1 VVKKILIF
9 YAIINGLFS
18 FNSFG
23 QVNLNSGLYICY
35 PFNGD
40 AVDYSGLSNNGTVT
54 GAIATTDRFANAA
67 GALSFNGSNNFVRIN
82 NVLPDMSRF
91 TISAWVYHT
100 KSAGMSSIFCDA
112 DAITFNDVWMSMQ
125 NSGLDII
132 ADKPGGSLMGY
143 GAVSGQNLNNA
154 WHHIV
159 WVNDSVSQKVYIDT
173 LLKASLNINGTNIGY
188 HNLQAS
194 IGQQGDAPGN
204 NGYYNFFQGK
214 IDDFRL
220 YTRAINFSEVKALY
234 SGASC
239 TTSQV
244 SISADFNSTDTIICK
259 GSCINFT
266 DFSTGPVLN
275 WNWNFTGAATSSS
288 TAKNPVNICYPTAGI
303 FPVKLI
309 VSNGTVSDTIIKNI
323 NVTVTASVSAGPN
336 VTITAGS
343 NTTLNATGSF
353 GGYTWL
359 PAAGLSDPNSQNPVA
374 NPTITTTYYLFV
386 ANGTNCT
393 ASSSVTVFVSDTIT
407 PVSTN
412 NCGDL
417 FIPTAFSPNGD
428 GENDLECVLG
438 NCIETMQLDIYDR
451 WGEKVFESDDPK
463 KCWDGIWQGKAMDT
477 GVFVYHLIA
486 TFKSGESVEKKGNI
500 HLIR

>member
-1 VVKKILIF
+1 MKKKLF
-9 YAIINGLFS
+9 YCSALFGLFI
-18 FNSFG
+18 FNSSA

-40 AVDYSGLSNNGTVT
+40 AVDYSGLSNNGTVS
-54 GAIATTDRFANAA
+54 GAVATTDRFANAT

-91 TISAWVYHT
+91 TVSVWVYNT
-100 KSAGMSSIFCDA
+100 RAGGLSAIFCDA
-112 DAITFNDVWMSMQ
+112 DEVGNNDVWLSMQ
-125 NSGLDII
+125 NSGLDIV
-132 ADKPGGSLMGY
+132 ANKPGGTLLAY
-143 GAVSGQNLNNA
+143 GAVSGQNLNNG

-159 WVNDSVSQKVYIDT
+159 WICDMTSQKVYIDT
-173 LLKASLNINGTNIGY
+173 VLRANLNISGTNIGY
-188 HNLQAS
+188 HNPQAS
-194 IGQQGDAPGN
+194 IGQMGDATGN
-204 NGYYNFFQGK
+204 TGYYNFFQGK

-220 YTRAINFSEVKALY
+220 YDRAINFQEVKALFM
-234 SGASC
+234 GATC
-239 TTSQV
+239 GAAV
-244 SISADFNSTDTIICK
+244 SLSANFNSSDTVICK

-288 TAKNPVNICYPTAGI
+288 TAKNPMNICYPTAGI

-323 NVTVTASVSAGPN
+323 NVTSTASVSAGPN

-343 NTTLNATGSF
+343 STTLNASGSF

-359 PAAGLSDPNSQNPVA
+359 PAEGLSDPNSQNPVA

-393 ASSSVTVFVSDTIT
+393 ASSSLTVFVSDTIT

-428 GENDLECVLG
+428 GENELECVLG
-438 NCIETMQLDIYDR
+438 NCIETMQLHIYDR

-463 KCWDGIWQGKAMDT
+463 KCWDGAWQGKVMDT
-477 GVFVYHLIA
+477 GIFVYHLIA